1 MEKNFRNKRKKNKG
15 IRFLS
20 LFLSVALAG
29 GIFYMP
35 LTGQAKSRSEL
46 SKERKQELLKKQKE
60 AEARKSEASENLSK
74 LQSEQKD
81 LENDKNTITDNIDTV
96 RSQIQSAQDKVIQ
109 TDADIQKL
117 SEELEDAENQ
127 ENELHEKIKEQIA
140 ISYENST
147 GKNLLVYIL
156 ESGSLSE
163 FLNRMEYATSI
174 TDYNKNLLKSY
185 ADLKETIASKSD
197 KLKEQKQEAETAQ
210 TTLAQKQEELSTL
223 LASTNQEL
231 DDKAE
236 EVSIAS
242 ANVDEINSQISGY
255 KAEVQKIETQ
265 TAQAQASQ
273 VNTAIA
279 EQQKDKAAAEANLQQ
294 QENALKQKESEKA
307 NLDEIARQ
315 KEAERLAAE
324 QAAADAK
331 AKEQAARDEAAK
343 KAAEEAAKKA
353 AAEAEARRQAAQ
365 KAAEE
370 AAAKQKEL
378 EEQQKK
384 TEDAKS
390 QVENV
395 SKVTSSAGKVYS
407 ASAQEVKLL
416 GAICMAEAGNQG
428 YNGML
433 AVTSVIMNRVYIKKY
448 GFGGQN
454 SITSVVYA
462 KNQFEPVSRKMV
474 VRNSKGKYVETG
486 ETVLEYYLNH
496 YDSAVSANAK
506 NAAAAALRGTR
517 YTTSSGAMNQLFFM
531 TPAAYNAQTWFKKS
545 NVCDY
550 FKLSGHVFFNVNA

>member
-29 GIFYMP
+29 GIFCMP

-46 SKERKQELLKKQKE
+46 SEERKQELLKKQKE

-81 LENDKNTITDNIDTV
+81 LESDKNTITDNIDTV
-96 RSQIQSAQDKVIQ
+96 RSQIQSAQDKVVQ

-174 TDYNKNLLKSY
+174 TDYNKNLLQSY

-210 TTLAQKQEELSTL
+210 TTLAQKQAELSTL
-223 LASTNQEL
+223 LASTNQEI

-242 ANVDEINSQISGY
+242 ANVDEINAQISGY
-255 KAEVQKIETQ
+255 KADVQKIETA
-265 TAQAQASQ
+265 TAQAQATQ

-294 QENALKQKESEKA
+294 QENTLKQKESEKA
-307 NLDEIARQ
+307 SLDEIAKQ
-315 KEAERLAAE
+315 KAAE
-324 QAAADAK
+324 SARADQAAADAK
-331 AKEQAARDEAAK
+331 ARADATQDEAAK
-343 KAAEEAAKKA
+343 KAAEEAAQKA
-353 AAEAEARRQAAQ
+353 AAEAEAKRQEAE
-365 KAAEE
+365 KAAAD
-370 AAAKQKEL
+370 AAAKQKEVDD
-378 EEQQKK
+378 QKNK
-384 TEDAKS
+384 TEEAKA

-395 SKVTSSAGKVYS
+395 SKVTSSAGKVYA
-407 ASAQEVKLL
+407 ASSQEVRLL
-416 GAICMAEAGNQG
+416 GAICQAEAGDQG

-433 AVTSVIMNRVYIKKY
+433 AVASVIMNRVYQKSY
-448 GFGGQN
+448 GFGGQS

-462 KNQFEPVSRKMV
+462 KTQFEPVIRKMV
-474 VRNSKGKYVETG
+474 VRSNGKYVETG

-496 YDSAVSANAK
+496 YDSAVSADAK
-506 NAAAAALRGTR
+506 SAAAAALRGTR
-517 YTTSSGAMNQLFFM
+517 YTTSSGTMNQLFFM
-531 TPAAYNAQTWFKKS
+531 TPKAYNSQTWFKKS
-545 NVCDY
+545 NVRDY
-550 FKLSGHVFFNVNA
+550 FQLKDHVFFNVNV